1 MNKIIKTTYTP
12 APSHEAW
19 LTVGGWHFLVVLLPY
34 LFTGLIIVLYG
45 ASSLFVKYSI
55 VLLSTNMFFVCN
67 CLADS
72 GHLAY
77 KYLQFQCFRGKGGIE
92 HYDKALGGSLRKHV
106 VRETTHAGFS
116 TRGRQA
122 CKAVRDHS
130 FVRKGTSKHPATL
143 PGNTF
148 FPPICKTGM
157 YQCNN
162 AKTLV
167 KAFHVKNNT
176 CSKNEEVL
184 TVSL

>member
-1 MNKIIKTTYTP
+1 MYKIINTIYTP
-12 APSHEAW
+12 APSLEAW

-34 LFTGLIIVLYG
+34 LFIGLIIVLYG

-72 GHLAY
+72 GNLAY

-92 HYDKALGGSLRKHV
+92 QYDKALGGSLRKHV
-106 VRETTHAGFS
+106 VRKTTHAGFS

-148 FPPICKTGM
+148 FPPICKTGR
-157 YQCNN
+157 
-162 AKTLV
+162 
-167 KAFHVKNNT
+167 
-176 CSKNEEVL
+176 
-184 TVSL
+184 